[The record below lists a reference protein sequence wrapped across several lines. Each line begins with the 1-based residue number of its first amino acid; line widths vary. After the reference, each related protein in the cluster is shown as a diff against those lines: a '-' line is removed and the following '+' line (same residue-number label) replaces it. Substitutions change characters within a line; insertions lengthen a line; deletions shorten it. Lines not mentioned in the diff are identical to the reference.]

1 MEEKTMK
8 KTTLIFICILS
19 ALSILSLTAC
29 NKNDPVTP
37 QISESTNNYIAV
49 GGEGDFQYE
58 RAYDPKIY
66 GLDGALINFISSKN
80 GTDLDSWLQEITEET
95 KASKYGISS
104 PEKIPPLILA
114 IEEFDISKS
123 DFERINANNIAIYEK
138 NGDYSLIE
146 QVCFTQE
153 EIDALYSNDEEKIIQ
168 EFASDYAI
176 ISDGKAFA
184 PNFYLNASA
193 NELNSYGISAA
204 AVAEKTNVLL
214 NAGIIKEKVE

>member
-1 MEEKTMK
+1 M
-8 KTTLIFICILS
+8 LS
-19 ALSILSLTAC
+19 VFSLAAC
-29 NKNDPVTP
+29 DRNEPLTSHNA
-37 QISESTNNYIAV
+37 ESANNYIAV

-66 GLDGALINFISSKN
+66 GLDGALIKFISNEN

-114 IEEFDISKS
+114 IEEFDISKA

-138 NGDYSLIE
+138 NGDYSIIE

-168 EFASDYAI
+168 AFASDYAI

-193 NELNSYGISAA
+193 KELNSYGISAT

-214 NAGIIKEKVE
+214 SAGIIKER